1 MAFRISKRTVDA
13 LEPGEKDKVYY
24 DDSLKG
30 FGIRVRSSGRK
41 TYFVMGRER
50 GRQRRVTI
58 GSHGTITAEQARKKA
73 ISILNDLTQDK
84 NPTADRDHYKNA
96 PSMGL
101 LCDRFMSDYVPHHC
115 KASTAAEY
123 KRSVEIFIKPAIGRK
138 LISDVERSDIVNFH
152 HNLRGTPYQANR
164 TLGVLS
170 VMFSQAETW
179 GMRKEFTNPCRGVK
193 KFREEKRERFL
204 SSEELARLGK
214 ALADEEGF
222 ASSAVACVRLL
233 LLTGCRLS
241 EIQKLEWRYVDLTH
255 QMILLPDSKTG
266 KKPVYLG
273 ASAVKVFKD
282 IERIDG
288 NPYVITGRI
297 EGQYLTDMQKP
308 WRRIRKAADLDDVRL
323 HDLRHTFASNGIAIG
338 EGLPVIGNLLGHTQP
353 QTTARYT
360 HLANHHAIAAAN
372 RISASVA
379 DVLF

>member
-1 MAFRISKRTVDA
+1 MNIRITKRNVDA
-13 LEPGEKDKVYY
+13 LAATDEYKEYF
-24 DDSLKG
+24 DDTLKG
-30 FGIRVRSSGRK
+30 FGVRVRKTGRK
-41 TYFVMGRER
+41 TYFVKGRER
-50 GRQRRVTI
+50 GRQRRITI
-58 GSHGTITAEQARKKA
+58 GAHGTITTEQARKKA
-73 ISILNDLTQDK
+73 MVILSALTQDQ
-84 NPTADRDHYKNA
+84 NPTADKDVYRNA
-96 PSMGL
+96 PTMKL
-101 LCDRFMSDYVPHHC
+101 LCERFMSDYVPHHC

-123 KRSVEIFIKPAIGRK
+123 KRSVDIFITPMLGTK
-138 LISDVERSDIVNFH
+138 LVTELERSDIVDFH
-152 HNLRGTPYQANR
+152 HGMRGTPYQANR

-179 GMRKEFTNPCRGVK
+179 GMRTEFSNPCRGVK

-204 SSEELARLGK
+204 SATELARLGE
-214 ALADEEGF
+214 ALEDEEEF

-255 QMILLPDSKTG
+255 QMIALPDSKTG

-273 ASAVKVFKD
+273 ASAVKVFKK

-308 WRRIRKAADLDDVRL
+308 WRRIRKAANLDDVRL

-338 EGLPVIGNLLGHTQP
+338 EGLPIIGNLLGHTQP

-360 HLANHHAIAAAN
+360 HLANHHAIAAAD
-372 RISASVA
+372 RISESVA
-379 DVLF
+379 SALF